1 MCKRE
6 LDEYFQLCKPDITI
20 MQGEDLERRLE
31 LHARIVAAVG
41 PQVEGMLWYQAK
53 YGVRTVRK

>member
-1 MCKRE
+1 
-6 LDEYFQLCKPDITI
+6 LCKPDITI